1 MITLIAAGIGLLILV
16 AIVVGIVDAAQAPT
30 WRQIAA
36 ERRAQWEAK
45 QPQLHGLDQ
54 HAGPHLY
61 DDDTYDESWDDD

>member
-1 MITLIAAGIGLLILV
+1 
-16 AIVVGIVDAAQAPT
+16 VDATQAPT

-54 HAGPHLY
+54 HAGPHFY
-61 DDDTYDESWDDD
+61 DDDTYDDESWDDD